1 MTKDHR
7 MSFIDRI
14 AAAVTPMAS
23 AESRAE
29 ARQKAE
35 QLSQGNDW
43 LGQILQHHR
52 QLESA
57 FDRAINADDAQA
69 RISAGKEVASLL
81 MAHANAE
88 EAVIY
93 PAVVEYSGKAHAT
106 MAYEEQAAA
115 KINLAI
121 LENMDPM
128 SKDWTEKLEHIQGA
142 VQQHVYQEESSWFPD
157 VAQNAPQEKQ
167 TQLTKR
173 YEEEF
178 GRYNLGGGST
188 GSGNQPSHLSEI
200 A

>member
-1 MTKDHR
+1 MTEDKR

-29 ARQKAE
+29 AREKAE

-57 FDRAINADDAQA
+57 LDRAINAAEGQS
-69 RISAGKEVASLL
+69 RIAAGAEVAELL

-142 VQQHVYQEESSWFPD
+142 VLQHVYQEESSWFPD
-157 VAQNAPQEKQ
+157 VVQNAPAEKQ
-167 TQLTKR
+167 AQLTRR
-173 YEEEF
+173 YEQEF
-178 GRYNLGGGST
+178 GRYNLGGSNG
-188 GSGNQPSHLSEI
+188 GGNQPSHLSEI

>member
-1 MTKDHR
+1 
-7 MSFIDRI
+7 MSFIDKI
-14 AAAVTPMAS
+14 AAAVTPTAS
-23 AESRAE
+23 AETRAA
-29 ARQKAE
+29 ARQQAE
-35 QLSQGNDW
+35 QLSKGNDW

-52 QLESA
+52 QIESA
-57 FDRAINADDAQA
+57 FDRALNAPDGQS
-69 RISAGKEVASLL
+69 RIAAGREVAEVL

-93 PAVVEYSGKAHAT
+93 PSVVEYSGKAHAT

-142 VQQHVYQEESSWFPD
+142 VLQHVYQEESSWFPD
-157 VAQNAPQEKQ
+157 VAQNAPADKQ
-167 TQLTKR
+167 QQLTKR
-173 YEEEF
+173 YEQEF
-178 GRYNLGGGST
+178 GRYDIGGGNG
-188 GSGNQPSHLSEI
+188 GSSRPAHLSEI

>member
-1 MTKDHR
+1 MTKDNR

-57 FDRAINADDAQA
+57 FDRAINAADGQT

-128 SKDWTEKLEHIQGA
+128 STDWTEKLEHIQGA
-142 VQQHVYQEESSWFPD
+142 VLQHVYQEESSWFPD

-178 GRYNLGGGST
+178 GRYNLGSASGG
-188 GSGNQPSHLSEI
+188 GNQPSHLSEI